1 MSAIQGFQLSQGGDI
16 EKYDYNAL
24 DNKLELDTTLQIS
37 GQAADAAVVGS
48 KFGDLANLK
57 TINKINLVGAINE
70 NVDNLEILTTAKGDL
85 SELETTS
92 THSLVA
98 AINEINNKTGDLE
111 ELNTEAN
118 GNLVHA
124 VNEVNSKTYNDLELK
139 PSINNQILNSGN
151 NTLNELGIASKD
163 NVYTKTEI
171 DNKITNLIEIKTFYL
186 SEDQNIDANS
196 TRQIS
201 FIIPDM

>member
-1 MSAIQGFQLSQGGDI
+1 MSAIQGFQLSQSGDI

-57 TINKINLVGAINE
+57 TTNKIDLVGAINE
-70 NVDNLEILTTAKGDL
+70 NVDNFEVLTTAKGDL

-98 AINEINNKTGDLE
+98 AINEVNNKTYDDLE
-111 ELNTEAN
+111 
-118 GNLVHA
+118 
-124 VNEVNSKTYNDLELK
+124 SK
-139 PSINNQILNSGN
+139 PFINNQILNSGN
-151 NTLNELGIASKD
+151 NTLNELGIP
-163 NVYTKTEI
+163 
-171 DNKITNLIEIKTFYL
+171 
-186 SEDQNIDANS
+186 
-196 TRQIS
+196 S
-201 FIIPDM
+201 FE